1 MYVHYTLPESVCQ
14 IGLAAN
20 SFLRSIRA
28 CALRHQHA
36 EKDQHFWQFDKVF
49 PGMGGSAGKNL
60 LLEEADR
67 DLVALS
73 VVHFGIQRSLPAQVR
88 DGRSDRDGHSERAGW
103 RRPLR
108 ESPFLVL
115 DKNNHDMV
123 LYQLPN
129 HNITVILSSP
139 C

>member
-1 MYVHYTLPESVCQ
+1 
-14 IGLAAN
+14 
-20 SFLRSIRA
+20 
-28 CALRHQHA
+28 
-36 EKDQHFWQFDKVF
+36 
-49 PGMGGSAGKNL
+49 MGGSAGKNL

-88 DGRSDRDGHSERAGW
+88 DGRSERAGW

-115 DKNNHDMV
+115 GKNNHDMV
-123 LYQLPN
+123 RYQLPN

>member
-20 SFLRSIRA
+20 SLLRSIRA

-88 DGRSDRDGHSERAGW
+88 DGRSEMASQREQVGGGRYGKVHS
-103 RRPLR
+103 
-108 ESPFLVL
+108 
-115 DKNNHDMV
+115 
-123 LYQLPN
+123 
-129 HNITVILSSP
+129 
-139 C
+139 